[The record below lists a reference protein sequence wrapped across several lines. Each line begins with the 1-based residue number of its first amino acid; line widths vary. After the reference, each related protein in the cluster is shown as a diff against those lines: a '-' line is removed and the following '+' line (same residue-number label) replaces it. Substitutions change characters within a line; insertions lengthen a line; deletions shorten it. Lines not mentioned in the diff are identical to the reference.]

1 MHLAAAMLAPFLL
14 LVGGARAS
22 EHVEDEAVPDAA
34 DAARAFSKPL
44 PSREGTQWP
53 AGALRSFQPDSAWQV
68 RIEQRMTIR
77 IVPRATMPIAPDI
90 LSAMPQQGENPRFL
104 ERKVGKCLP
113 VSAIAGVQPHGGS
126 SLILHMRDRRMISAE
141 LDRTCRARDF
151 YSGFYLAGSS
161 DGMLCV
167 DRDLLQ
173 SRSGAH
179 CTLSRLRQLIAR
191 DE

>member
-1 MHLAAAMLAPFLL
+1 MLAPFLL

-22 EHVEDEAVPDAA
+22 EHVEDEAAP
-34 DAARAFSKPL
+34 DAARAFSS
-44 PSREGTQWP
+44 PSREVAEWP
-53 AGALRSFQPDSAWQV
+53 AGALRAFQPDSAWQV

-77 IVPRATMPIAPDI
+77 IVPRATMPIAPDL
-90 LSAMPQQGENPRFL
+90 LSAMPQQGENQRFV